1 MSHETVRLV
10 DIAERVGI
18 SVSAVSA
25 VLNNKA
31 EEARISP
38 DVQRRVWAAVRE
50 LGYQP
55 NIAARRLRAGGRSDR
70 SIYLAIATS
79 LETSMD
85 LLGMVV
91 RGVQQFAARSE
102 QPIQLT
108 IETFRR
114 GHVAELPG
122 LLDGTRFNGAI
133 VANTAPEDDEFLAS
147 VGMPLPIV
155 VFLREVEGQSWVSS
169 RPREVGAQA
178 AELFLAAGRR
188 RPAVLVPADQ
198 TQVRRERQEGYL
210 QALAKAGLPRDEI
223 VELVGDSFSQEDGY
237 RAVEQY
243 LRGGG
248 RFDALFA
255 VGDIMAFGAL
265 PAIKAAGLRIPE
277 NVAVIGHDD
286 LEMARY
292 VDPPLTTFRL
302 PLVDMASDAAA
313 MVMEMLNRRHT
324 SPMHR
329 VYDAE
334 LIVRQSTL
342 KISAQT

>member
-1 MSHETVRLV
+1 
-10 DIAERVGI
+10 
-18 SVSAVSA
+18 
-25 VLNNKA
+25 
-31 EEARISP
+31 
-38 DVQRRVWAAVRE
+38 
-50 LGYQP
+50 
-55 NIAARRLRAGGRSDR
+55 
-70 SIYLAIATS
+70 
-79 LETSMD
+79 MD

-102 QPIQLT
+102 LPIQLT

-114 GHVAELPG
+114 GHVNELPG

-133 VANTAPEDDEFLAS
+133 LANTAPEDDAFLAS
-147 VGMPLPIV
+147 ATLPLPIV

-169 RPREVGAQA
+169 RPRSVGAQA
-178 AELFLAAGRR
+178 AEVFLSSGRS

-198 TQVRRERQEGYL
+198 TQVRRERQEGYV
-210 QALAKAGLPRDEI
+210 QALAKAGFAPDEI
-223 VELVGDSFSQEDGY
+223 VELVGESFSQEGGY

-248 RFDALFA
+248 RFDSLFA

-277 NVAVIGHDD
+277 DVAVIGHDD
-286 LEMARY
+286 LEMAQY

-302 PLVDMASDAAA
+302 PLIDMARDAAA
-313 MVMEMLNRRHT
+313 MVLEMLNQRYHAT
-324 SPMHR
+324 VHR

-334 LIVRQSTL
+334 LIVRRST
-342 KISAQT
+342 